1 VCHMRRDTHT
11 CTYTEMLPPIVT
23 PRLEGGRER
32 ARARTRERS
41 LNPFYLSTRE
51 VGKHKR
57 ESARARATERERET
71 ERQRERE
78 RERAAHLG
86 GRVWMISHLLGFLQQ

>member
-1 VCHMRRDTHT
+1 MCHMRRDTHT
-11 CTYTEMLPPIVT
+11 CTYTEMLPPIET

-32 ARARTRERS
+32 ARARTRERC

-57 ESARARATERERET
+57 ESARARARERE
-71 ERQRERE
+71 RERE

-86 GRVWMISHLLGFLQQ
+86 ERVWMISHLLGFLQ